1 MEFIDTHAHL
11 YAAEF
16 NDDINEVVQR
26 AKSEQVKRI
35 YLPNIDIDSIEL
47 MKKLVDNHPDLFY
60 PMMGLHPC
68 YVTKDYK
75 NQLEVIASTFE
86 QQDFVAVGE
95 IGIDLYW
102 DKTLLTEQQAVF
114 EQQVQWSID
123 KKLPFVIHAR
133 DSFQEIFD
141 VLRNFNPAELKGVFH
156 CFTGTIKDYETIK
169 TLGDFKI
176 GIGGVVTYK
185 KSTLPAVLEEVPLRD
200 VVLETDAPY
209 LTPTPFRGKRNES
222 SYLTYIAEKLASIY
236 QCSLT
241 HIAKTT
247 SANAITLFGN

>member
-11 YAAEF
+11 YASEF
-16 NDDINEVVQR
+16 NEDINEVIQR
-26 AKSEQVKRI
+26 ATSEQVKRI
-35 YLPNIDIDSIEL
+35 YLPNIDLNSIEL
-47 MKKLVDNHPDLFY
+47 MRKLVEKQPTLFF

-68 YVTKDYK
+68 YVASNVKE
-75 NQLEVIASTFE
+75 QLSIIQE
-86 QQDFVAVGE
+86 QFNTNEYVAVGE

-102 DKTLLTEQQAVF
+102 DKTLLKEQQYAF
-114 EQQVQWSID
+114 AQQVQWSID

-133 DSFQEIFD
+133 DSFQEIFE
-141 VLRNFNPAELKGVFH
+141 VLRDFNPAELKGVFH
-156 CFTGTIKDYETIK
+156 CFTGELPEYETIK

-185 KSTLPAVLEEVPLRD
+185 KSTLPDVLQHIPLSD
-200 VVLETDAPY
+200 IVLETDAPY

-222 SYLTYIAEKLASIY
+222 AYLIYIAEKLATIY
-236 QCSLT
+236 NCSLT

-247 SANAITLFGN
+247 SANAISLFGN

>member
-11 YAAEF
+11 YASEF
-16 NDDINEVVQR
+16 NEDINEVVQR
-26 AKSEQVKRI
+26 AISEQVKRI
-35 YLPNIDIDSIEL
+35 YLPNIDVDSIDA
-47 MKKLVDNHPDLFY
+47 MNKLVDSYPDLFY
-60 PMMGLHPC
+60 AMMGLHPC

-75 NQLEVIASTFE
+75 SQLEFIANAFE
-86 QQDFVAVGE
+86 NKNYVAVGE

-102 DKTLLTEQQAVF
+102 DKSLLKEQQAVF
-114 EQQVQWSID
+114 AQQVQWSIERG
-123 KKLPFVIHAR
+123 LPFVIHAR
-133 DSFQEIFD
+133 DSFQEIFE
-141 VLRNFNPAELKGVFH
+141 VLRDFNPTDLKGIFH
-156 CFTGTIKDYETIK
+156 CFTGELNEYEEIKK
-169 TLGDFKI
+169 LGDFKI

-185 KSTLPAVLEEVPLRD
+185 KSTLPTVLQHIPLSD

-236 QCSLT
+236 NCSLT
-241 HIAKTT
+241 HVAKTT